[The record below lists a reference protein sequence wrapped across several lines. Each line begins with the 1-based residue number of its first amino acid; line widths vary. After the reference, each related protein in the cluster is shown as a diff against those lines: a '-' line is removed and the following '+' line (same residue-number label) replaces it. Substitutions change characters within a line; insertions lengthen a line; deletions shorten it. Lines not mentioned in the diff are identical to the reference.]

1 MWEISHIIVALI
13 LSHQPVVLCW
23 NPSGRQS
30 LISWWITLPPHV
42 PTKNDEAH
50 PVVIMGE
57 QFCPIPKRDVTYHKK
72 SCFPLAEGR
81 TGSFFSSRSWCGGG
95 AKNNQPEVIC
105 SFRSISSQ
113 QNWSVEE
120 LARLIPGCTI
130 EKIVLW
136 GFGNENKKK

>member
-30 LISWWITLPPHV
+30 LISWWITLPP
-42 PTKNDEAH
+42 TRSDEERRSTSCRHYGRTILPH
-50 PVVIMGE
+50 PE
-57 QFCPIPKRDVTYHKK
+57 RDVTYHKK

-130 EKIVLW
+130 EKIALW